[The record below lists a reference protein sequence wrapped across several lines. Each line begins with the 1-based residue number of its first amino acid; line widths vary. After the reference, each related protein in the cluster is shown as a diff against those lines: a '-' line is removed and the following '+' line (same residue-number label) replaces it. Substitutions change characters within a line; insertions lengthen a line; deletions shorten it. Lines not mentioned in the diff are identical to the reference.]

1 MAKSNP
7 GLWKT
12 MTNWLKDFV
21 TSFARRVKRAFSG
34 ITATS
39 EEAQA
44 LTEIRDGVERYVGNM
59 QKLWDNALVEAAGR
73 KTEAETSTKGD
84 ETERKY
90 QQRSSS
96 YNYAKTFEEQMN
108 DWLHGKFPSNDAL
121 LLGRTPE
128 LYRKIGLGDL
138 PMTINQTHVDYVVNG
153 TKDADHYTGEAWL
166 KKLPDMMENPVA
178 IIRSESDPNNSV
190 IAILSTKINGKQII
204 APVFINTTSRHNGL
218 IIDSNN
224 IASAFGKANALTKLL
239 TDAQQTESA
248 PDNKTGIYYWN
259 KTEARSLY
267 RMAGLQLPGETIQDG
282 LIHSIF
288 DAGADVNRKMIA
300 SQTESQQFRRWF
312 GNSVVRNEDG
322 NPKVMYHATKK
333 DRFSYR
339 TAYFKDLGRMVLS
352 TRCTMLAK

>member
-44 LTEIRDGVERYVGNM
+44 LTEIRDGVERYVGNI
-59 QKLWDNALVEAAGR
+59 QKIWDNALVEAAGR
-73 KTEAETSTKGD
+73 KTEAETATKGD
-84 ETERKY
+84 ETELKY
-90 QQRSSS
+90 QQRSGS
-96 YNYAKTFEEQMN
+96 YNYAKPFEEQVD
-108 DWLHGKFPSNDAL
+108 DWLRGDFPSNDAL

-153 TKDADHYTGEAWL
+153 TKDADHYMGEAWL

-190 IAILSTKINGKQII
+190 IVILSTKINGKQII
-204 APVFINTTSRHNGL
+204 APVYVNGNSINNGL
-218 IIDSNN
+218 RIDSNN
-224 IASAFGKANALTKLL
+224 IATVFGKDNALNKLL
-239 TDAQQTESA
+239 TEALNIEASN
-248 PDNKTGIYYWN
+248 NKAVGVYYWN

-267 RMAGLQLPGETIQDG
+267 EGAGLQLPGSSIQDG

-288 DAGADVNRKMIA
+288 DAGADVNRKMVT

-322 NPKVMYHATKK
+322 SPKVMYHGTKK

-339 TAYFKDLGRMVLS
+339 TAYYIDLGRMVLS
-352 TRCTMLAK
+352 IRCIM